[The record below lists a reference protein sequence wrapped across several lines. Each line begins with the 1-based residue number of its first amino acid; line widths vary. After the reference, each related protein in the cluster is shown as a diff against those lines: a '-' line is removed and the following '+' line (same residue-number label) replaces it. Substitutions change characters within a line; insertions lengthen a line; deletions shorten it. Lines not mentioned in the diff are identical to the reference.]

1 MSWAYIKS
9 GTFFRYDV
17 NPGHSDL
24 SVGSLGKNENS
35 HCLPKESQLAEMR
48 IPSLRRSQLSH
59 SSRCRSGR
67 VDRSCHKN
75 LLWHMHVIWIYFLY
89 KRHVLSINRT
99 RK

>member
-48 IPSLRRSQLSH
+48 IPSLRR
-59 SSRCRSGR
+59 
-67 VDRSCHKN
+67 
-75 LLWHMHVIWIYFLY
+75 
-89 KRHVLSINRT
+89 
-99 RK
+99 